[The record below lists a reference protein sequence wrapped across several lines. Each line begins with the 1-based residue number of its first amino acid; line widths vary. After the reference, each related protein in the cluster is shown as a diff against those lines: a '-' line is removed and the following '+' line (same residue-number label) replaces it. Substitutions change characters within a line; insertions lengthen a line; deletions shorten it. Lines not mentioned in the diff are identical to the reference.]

1 MLEKAGA
8 IYNQCSKMIDLS
20 EKSRFAE
27 KTKHQVVL
35 CFTEEERPLQ
45 QAIVLLLIRFN
56 IIDDVPL
63 YTEGLLP
70 IMGDTKKTFQG
81 LWLESDSP
89 TNTFANLE
97 IS

>member
-1 MLEKAGA
+1 MKDPFSNAVA
-8 IYNQCSKMIDLS
+8 
-20 EKSRFAE
+20 
-27 KTKHQVVL
+27 
-35 CFTEEERPLQ
+35 
-45 QAIVLLLIRFN
+45 LLLIRFN
-56 IIDDVPL
+56 ITVDVPL

-70 IMGDTKKTFQG
+70 MMGDTKKTFQG